1 MKPYVIKNGVILGL
15 TFIIF
20 KYIGFMAGLNTPTY
34 YVLYMGTVVALP
46 IILVYGIK
54 RYREEVNAGLIS
66 FKEAFGLGLLII
78 ILGQGIGT
86 LGDFIYM
93 QFIDPEFVEKAI
105 ALQIEGMEDWGM
117 TEEQIAEALPRIE
130 KFSKPYISAP
140 INFFQKVVGNSLL
153 LLIIAAVLKRN
164 PSFE

>member
-1 MKPYVIKNGVILGL
+1 MNS
-15 TFIIF
+15 T
-20 KYIGFMAGLNTPTY
+20 TY

-46 IILVYGIK
+46 IILIYGIK
-54 RYREEVNAGLIS
+54 RYREDENDGLIS

-78 ILGQGIGT
+78 LLGQGIGT
-86 LGDFIYM
+86 VGDFIYM

-105 ALQIEGMEDWGM
+105 AIQIEGMEEWGM
-117 TEEQIAEALPRIE
+117 TEEQIAESLPRIE

-140 INFFQKVVGNSLL
+140 INFFQKVLGNSIL
-153 LLIIAAVLKRN
+153 LLILAAVLKRN